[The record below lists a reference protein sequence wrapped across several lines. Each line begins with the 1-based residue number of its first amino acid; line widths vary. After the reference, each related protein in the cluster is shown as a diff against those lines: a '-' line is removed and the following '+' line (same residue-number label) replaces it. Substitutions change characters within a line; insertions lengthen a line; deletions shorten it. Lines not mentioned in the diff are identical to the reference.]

1 MSPSTFYHFYSHM
14 LNELLPCVP
23 QESEEYKAKM
33 AAERMEM
40 ENQKAR
46 QRNKELVQLQM
57 EAEAKKEALR
67 RATEEEIQVWYS
79 G

>member
-1 MSPSTFYHFYSHM
+1 M

-67 RATEEEIQVWYS
+67 RATEEEIQVWFA